1 MNGFAFAVV
10 IRSTRQIDFVRF
22 LHCNFVLC
30 EYDSMQS
37 KGFSHFAV
45 ALSRLN
51 RLRLWPAN
59 LTTRAA
65 AAESQTLPRYL

>member
-1 MNGFAFAVV
+1 MNGLPLLL
-10 IRSTRQIDFVRF
+10 SSGQLQIDFVRF

-51 RLRLWPAN
+51 R
-59 LTTRAA
+59 
-65 AAESQTLPRYL
+65 